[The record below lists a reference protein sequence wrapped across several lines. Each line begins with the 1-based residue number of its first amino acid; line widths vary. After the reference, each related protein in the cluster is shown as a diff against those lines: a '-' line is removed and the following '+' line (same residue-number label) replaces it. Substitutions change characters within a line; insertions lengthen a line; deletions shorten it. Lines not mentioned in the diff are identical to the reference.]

1 MSSSP
6 DQLTIPSQDG
16 TTENLSQHIADL
28 VMERHRAK
36 IQRDFKRAD
45 AIRKEL
51 KAKGWAIEDTPKGS
65 RLKRL

>member
-1 MSSSP
+1 
-6 DQLTIPSQDG
+6 
-16 TTENLSQHIADL
+16 
-28 VMERHRAK
+28 MERHRAK

-45 AIRKEL
+45 AIRNEL

>member
-6 DQLTIPSQDG
+6 GHLTVPVQG
-16 TTENLSQHIADL
+16 ENLSQDIANL
-28 VMERHRAK
+28 VMERHKAK

-45 AIRKEL
+45 AIRNEL